1 MPAAAEPSTP
11 GSSNLLLHIDVVT
24 IFPGM
29 LRGALAES
37 ITGRAQ
43 EHGLVR
49 IALHDLRDYTADR
62 HRTVDDAPYG
72 GGPGMVMKPEPLF
85 AAVEAIRGEA
95 PAFPVVLLS
104 PQGRLFTQAVA
115 NELARLPRFLLICGR
130 YEGVDERVREHLATD
145 EISVGDY
152 VLSGGE
158 PAAWVVID
166 AVVRLVPGV
175 VGSPESLASESHAE
189 GLLEY
194 SQYTRPPEFR
204 GWQVP
209 DILLSGDH
217 AAIARWRR
225 RQSLLR
231 TKQRRPD
238 LIQKASLT
246 DAERRELGL
255 EES

>member
-1 MPAAAEPSTP
+1 MERPAQP
-11 GSSNLLLHIDVVT
+11 LLRIDIVT

-29 LRGALAES
+29 LRGALDES

-43 EHGLVR
+43 ERGLVQ
-49 IALHDLRDYTADR
+49 IVLHDLRDHTTDR

-85 AAVEAIRGEA
+85 AAVESIRAGGEQC
-95 PAFPVVLLS
+95 PVVLLS
-104 PQGRLFTQAVA
+104 PQGRLFTQAIA
-115 NELARLPRFLLICGR
+115 QELARLPRFILICGR
-130 YEGVDERVREHLATD
+130 YEGVDERVREGLATD

-166 AVVRLVPGV
+166 AAVRLVPGV
-175 VGSPESLASESHAE
+175 VGSPESLESESHTQ

-194 SQYTRPPEFR
+194 PQYTRPPDFR
-204 GWQVP
+204 GLRVP
-209 DILLSGDH
+209 EILLSGDH
-217 AAIARWRR
+217 GAIARWRR

-231 TKQRRPD
+231 TKERRLDLLQRAP
-238 LIQKASLT
+238 LT
-246 DAERRELGL
+246 DDERRDLGL
-255 EES
+255 D